1 VHGRDE
7 GLMIIESSVA
17 AGYLI
22 AWAVRKAKRVGKRLD
37 SEADEVIDA
46 TLDRLH
52 EAIAVKL
59 HGYPV
64 LAELVEEAEAAG
76 NADGVSE
83 LTRQQVELALT
94 AAFRKDEVFAESVTE
109 LVSRVREAEEAAGVP
124 VVSGT
129 GNKVFT
135 GNVDNRADHG
145 AIAFGQVA
153 GNVNIGPAPPGPPQ
167 PGRPSH

>member
-1 VHGRDE
+1 
-7 GLMIIESSVA
+7 MIIETSVA

-22 AWAVRKAKRVGKRLD
+22 AWAVRKAKRVGSRLD
-37 SEADEVIDA
+37 SEADEVIDV

-52 EAIAVKL
+52 EAVAAKL

-64 LAELVEEAEAAG
+64 LAELIEEAEAAG
-76 NADGVSE
+76 DAGGVSD

-94 AAFRKDEVFAESVTE
+94 SAFRKDNAFAESVTE
-109 LVSRVREAEEAAGVP
+109 LVSRVREAEEAAGTP
-124 VVSGT
+124 VVSGA

-135 GNVDNRADHG
+135 GNVDNRADRG
-145 AIAFGQVA
+145 GFAFGQVA
-153 GNVNIGPAPPGPPQ
+153 GNVNIGQVPPAPSL